1 MPNTK
6 SAEKNQRKSERK
18 RIFNLRAKKE
28 LKEQL
33 KQLKAL
39 IDAKKKEEAL
49 SFFPTI
55 QSLLDRLVK
64 RKKLV
69 ANTANRKKKRL
80 LKKIE
85 KISSV

>member
-80 LKKIE
+80 LKKIG